1 MTRRGHGSMAS
12 HFGADHSSKRRLTI
26 AAVGWTVLFVGALL
40 LLVPDFV
47 ELSCGLR
54 ASSELGTAS
63 EAIDVASDNDTIS
76 APDTSADALE
86 SADKGASSRPW
97 LESYNERIR
106 QGEGIVINDPFTFG
120 ATDQSFAETGLAGLP
135 VGVLTVDSMACEAPV
150 YLGSSEQ
157 NMLNGAAVV
166 AGTSAP
172 LGEPSSNCVI
182 AAHRNMFFKQIENVQ
197 VGDRVDLRTI
207 WGSYVYR
214 VAEVRIIL
222 PSDIKAVAVQEGK
235 DLLTLVTCH
244 PYGSNRQR
252 IIAVCE
258 RDEGAE
264 VLTGSKV
271 ESLPRK
277 TAEQAMGRSAL
288 SNIVATIERGGAID
302 ELFIEDCG
310 RLLGRA
316 LLVFL
321 LVRFIAAAVKRRKA
335 AC

>member
-1 MTRRGHGSMAS
+1 MAS
-12 HFGADHSSKRRLTI
+12 HFDAEHSSKKRLNI
-26 AAVGWTVLFVGALL
+26 AAVGWVVLFAGALL

-47 ELSCGLR
+47 ELSYGLR
-54 ASSELGTAS
+54 ANPEIAAAS
-63 EAIDVASDNDTIS
+63 NAIDMASDSHAVSEPT
-76 APDTSADALE
+76 AGEEALE
-86 SADKGASSRPW
+86 TADRGVSSRPW
-97 LESYNERIR
+97 LESYNERVR
-106 QGEGIVINDPFTFG
+106 QGGGMVINDPFTFG
-120 ATDQSFAETGLAGLP
+120 AADQSFAKTGLAGLP

-182 AAHRNMFFKQIENVQ
+182 AAHRNMFFKQIENVR

-207 WGSYVYR
+207 WGGYVYR
-214 VAEVRIIL
+214 VVEIRIIS
-222 PSDIKAVAVQEGK
+222 PSDIKSAAVQEGK

-258 RDEGAE
+258 RDEGSV

>member
-1 MTRRGHGSMAS
+1 MAS
-12 HFGADHSSKRRLTI
+12 HFDAEHSSKKRLNI
-26 AAVGWTVLFVGALL
+26 AAVGWVVLFAGALL

-47 ELSCGLR
+47 ELSYGLR
-54 ASSELGTAS
+54 ANSEMAAAS
-63 EAIDVASDNDTIS
+63 KAIDAASDSHAVSES
-76 APDTSADALE
+76 AAGEEALE
-86 SADKGASSRPW
+86 TADRGVSSRPW
-97 LESYNERIR
+97 LESYNERVR
-106 QGEGIVINDPFTFG
+106 QGGGMVINDPFTFG
-120 ATDQSFAETGLAGLP
+120 AADQSFAKTGLAGLP

-182 AAHRNMFFKQIENVQ
+182 AAHRNMFFKQIENVR
-197 VGDRVDLRTI
+197 VGDRVGLRTI
-207 WGSYVYR
+207 WGGYVYR
-214 VAEVRIIL
+214 VVEIRIIS
-222 PSDIKAVAVQEGK
+222 PSDIKSAAVQEGK

-258 RDEGAE
+258 RDEGSV

-288 SNIVATIERGGAID
+288 SNILATIERGGAID

-310 RLLGRA
+310 RLLGRI

-321 LVRFIAAAVKRRKA
+321 LVRLVVVAVKRRKA
-335 AC
+335 TS

>member
-1 MTRRGHGSMAS
+1 MAS
-12 HFGADHSSKRRLTI
+12 HFDAEHSSKKRLNI
-26 AAVGWTVLFVGALL
+26 AAVGWVVLFAGALL

-47 ELSCGLR
+47 ELSYGLR
-54 ASSELGTAS
+54 ANSEMAAAS
-63 EAIDVASDNDTIS
+63 KAIDAASDSNAVSES
-76 APDTSADALE
+76 AAGEEALE
-86 SADKGASSRPW
+86 TADRGVSSRPW
-97 LESYNERIR
+97 LESYNERVR
-106 QGEGIVINDPFTFG
+106 QGGGMVINDPFTFG
-120 ATDQSFAETGLAGLP
+120 AADQSFAKTGLAGLP
-135 VGVLTVDSMACEAPV
+135 VGVLTVNSMACEAPV

-182 AAHRNMFFKQIENVQ
+182 AAHRNMFFKQIENVR
-197 VGDRVDLRTI
+197 VGDRVCLRTI
-207 WGSYVYR
+207 WGGYVYR
-214 VAEVRIIL
+214 VVEIRIIS
-222 PSDIKAVAVQEGK
+222 PSDIKSAAVQKDK

-258 RDEGAE
+258 RDKG
-264 VLTGSKV
+264 V
-271 ESLPRK
+271 EALAAPAAASLPRK

-288 SNIVATIERGGAID
+288 SNILATIERGGAID

-310 RLLGRA
+310 RLLGRI

-321 LVRFIAAAVKRRKA
+321 LVRLVVVAAKRRKA
-335 AC
+335 VN

>member
-1 MTRRGHGSMAS
+1 MAS
-12 HFGADHSSKRRLTI
+12 HFDAEHSSKKRLNI
-26 AAVGWTVLFVGALL
+26 AAVGWVVLFAGALL

-47 ELSCGLR
+47 ELSYGLR
-54 ASSELGTAS
+54 ANSEMVAAS
-63 EAIDVASDNDTIS
+63 KAIDAASDSNAVSES
-76 APDTSADALE
+76 AAGEEALE
-86 SADKGASSRPW
+86 TADRGVSSRPW
-97 LESYNERIR
+97 LESYNERVR
-106 QGEGIVINDPFTFG
+106 QGGGMVINDPFTFG
-120 ATDQSFAETGLAGLP
+120 AADQSFAKTGLAGLP

-157 NMLNGAAVV
+157 NLLNGAAVV

-182 AAHRNMFFKQIENVQ
+182 AAHRNMFFKQIENVR
-197 VGDRVDLRTI
+197 VGDRVCLRTI
-207 WGSYVYR
+207 WGGYVYR
-214 VAEVRIIL
+214 VVEIRIIS
-222 PSDIKAVAVQEGK
+222 PSDIKSAAVQEGK

-258 RDEGAE
+258 RDEGSV